1 MSEQTDQA
9 IDTRDIGEIQREA
22 EAAAAML
29 NSEVFNIAFQNMN
42 RQIIDQIL
50 TSPPEAHEE
59 RERLYMMF
67 KAGQV
72 FVQQFATMIN
82 NLELRKQQQEH

>member
-1 MSEQTDQA
+1 MTESEQSLDS
-9 IDTRDIGEIQREA
+9 REFGEVKRQA

-29 NSEVFNIAFQNMN
+29 NSEVFNLAFQGMN
-42 RQIIDQIL
+42 RQIIDQII
-50 TSPPEAHEE
+50 TSPPEAKDE

>member
-1 MSEQTDQA
+1 MSKQTDQA
-9 IDTRDIGEIQREA
+9 IDTRELGEVQREA

-29 NSEVFNIAFQNMN
+29 NSEVFNIAFQSMN

>member
-1 MSEQTDQA
+1 MSEQSDQD
-9 IDTRDIGEIQREA
+9 IETRELGELRREA

-29 NSEVFNIAFQNMN
+29 NSEVFNLAFQNMN
-42 RQIIDQIL
+42 RQIVDQIL

-67 KAGQV
+67 KSGQV

-82 NLELRKQQQEH
+82 NLELRKQPQDN

>member
-1 MSEQTDQA
+1 MSEQQDQA
-9 IDTRDIGEIQREA
+9 IDSREFGEVKREA

-29 NSEVFNIAFQNMN
+29 NSEVFNVAFQGMN

>member
-1 MSEQTDQA
+1 
-9 IDTRDIGEIQREA
+9 
-22 EAAAAML
+22 
-29 NSEVFNIAFQNMN
+29 
-42 RQIIDQIL
+42 
-50 TSPPEAHEE
+50 
-59 RERLYMMF
+59 MMF

>member
-9 IDTRDIGEIQREA
+9 IDTRELGEVQREA

-50 TSPPEAHEE
+50 TSPPEASEE
-59 RERLYMMF
+59 RERLYSMF

>member
-1 MSEQTDQA
+1 MTESEQSLDS
-9 IDTRDIGEIQREA
+9 REFGEVKRQA

-29 NSEVFNIAFQNMN
+29 NSEVFNLAFQGMN
-42 RQIIDQIL
+42 RQIIDQIIA
-50 TSPPEAHEE
+50 SPPEAKDE

>member
-9 IDTRDIGEIQREA
+9 LDTRELGEVQREA

-50 TSPPEAHEE
+50 TSPPEASEE
-59 RERLYMMF
+59 RERLYCMF

>member
-1 MSEQTDQA
+1 MSEQESNIEQEDFY
-9 IDTRDIGEIQREA
+9 EVQRKA

-29 NSEVFNIAFQNMN
+29 NSEVFNVAFQSMN

-50 TSPPEAHEE
+50 TSPPEAKDE

-72 FVQQFATMIN
+72 FVQQFATLIN

>member
-1 MSEQTDQA
+1 MIESEQSLDS
-9 IDTRDIGEIQREA
+9 REFGEVKRQA

-29 NSEVFNIAFQNMN
+29 NSEVFNLAFQGMN
-42 RQIIDQIL
+42 RQIIDQII
-50 TSPPEAHEE
+50 TSPPEAKDE